1 MACLKIFPWDF
12 CLSMEKKGIACF
24 FFLFFLYFNI
34 HPANGVNQDQNQDLQ
49 DQEGD

>member
-1 MACLKIFPWDF
+1 MFKFF
-12 CLSMEKKGIACF
+12 SMG
-24 FFLFFLYFNI
+24 FLFANGRKKVLHIFLYFNI